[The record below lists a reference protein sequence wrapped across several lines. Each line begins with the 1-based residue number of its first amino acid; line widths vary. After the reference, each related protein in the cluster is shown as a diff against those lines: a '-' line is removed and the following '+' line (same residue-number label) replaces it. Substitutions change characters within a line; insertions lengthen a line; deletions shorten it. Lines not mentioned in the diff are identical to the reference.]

1 MSKKHVEYDIHVSFD
16 NPDAPEISNEEAEER
31 LKSAVKD
38 FFTEEILREGG
49 ANLGDLTVTV
59 VADVT
64 DVG

>member
-1 MSKKHVEYDIHVSFD
+1 MKKHVEYDIHVSFD
-16 NPDAPEISNEEAEER
+16 NPDAPDLTNEEAEEQ
-31 LKSAVKD
+31 LKAGVTA